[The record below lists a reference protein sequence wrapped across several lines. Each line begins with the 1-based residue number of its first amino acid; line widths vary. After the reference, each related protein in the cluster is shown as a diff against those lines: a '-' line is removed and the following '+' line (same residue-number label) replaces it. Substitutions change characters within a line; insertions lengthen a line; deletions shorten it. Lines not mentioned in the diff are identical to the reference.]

1 MPKIT
6 GTLTSVLCSV
16 FLAASMGALLFPGSS
31 LADAPGD
38 MDDPF
43 FAMEAVEEEE
53 LASARGGAVLPN
65 GMTIEVTGLMRVM
78 VDGQHLTTSTFGD
91 FQPGVADIGSLQ
103 PMLDGPA
110 SVINSLNG
118 ISLDQYREINFY
130 ISNLPT
136 SLERAPFVPRPD
148 VSQSLRP

>member
-1 MPKIT
+1 
-6 GTLTSVLCSV
+6 
-16 FLAASMGALLFPGSS
+16 MGALLFPGAS

-38 MDDPF
+38 MEDPF

-78 VDGQHLTTSTFGD
+78 VDGQHITTSTFGN
-91 FQPGVADIGSLQ
+91 FQQGVADAGSFQ

-118 ISLDQYREINFY
+118 ISLDQYREINFH

-136 SLERAPFVPRPD
+136 SMERAPFAPRPD
-148 VSQSLRP
+148 VGHTLRP

>member
-1 MPKIT
+1 M
-6 GTLTSVLCSV
+6 LCSV
-16 FLAASMGALLFPGSS
+16 FLAASMGALLFPGAS
-31 LADAPGD
+31 LADAPGG

-78 VDGQHLTTSTFGD
+78 VDGQHITTSTFGN
-91 FQPGVADIGSLQ
+91 FQQGVADAGSLQ

-118 ISLDQYREINFY
+118 ISLDQYREINFH

-136 SLERAPFVPRPD
+136 SMERAPFVPRAD
-148 VSQSLRP
+148 VGHTLRP

>member
-1 MPKIT
+1 
-6 GTLTSVLCSV
+6 
-16 FLAASMGALLFPGSS
+16 MGALLFPGAV

-38 MDDPF
+38 FDDPF

-78 VDGQHLTTSTFGD
+78 VDGQHITTSTFGGIE
-91 FQPGVADIGSLQ
+91 PGMGDIGNVQ
-103 PMLDGPA
+103 PFLDGPA
-110 SVINSLNG
+110 SVINSMNG
-118 ISLDQYREINFY
+118 ISLDQYREINFH

-136 SLERAPFVPRPD
+136 SLERAPFVPRPEI
-148 VSQSLRP
+148 SQNLRP

>member
-1 MPKIT
+1 
-6 GTLTSVLCSV
+6 
-16 FLAASMGALLFPGSS
+16 MGALLFPGSS

-38 MDDPF
+38 TDDPF

-91 FQPGVADIGSLQ
+91 LQPGGAGIGGMQ
-103 PMLDGPA
+103 PMLDGPT

-118 ISLDQYREINFY
+118 ISLDQYREINFH

-136 SLERAPFVPRPD
+136 SLDRAPFVPRPD
-148 VSQSLRP
+148 VSQGLRP

>member
-91 FQPGVADIGSLQ
+91 FQPGVADIGGMQ